1 MMVAATEKQAVYVNR
16 VSKRF
21 GSTEA
26 VNGATFAVEKQS
38 FTVILGPSGC
48 GKTTLLRTIAG
59 FYEPDEGEI
68 YIGGKIVNTEP
79 PHKRNTGLVFQNY
92 ALFPHMSVRENIGY
106 GLKFKKLSKT
116 ESNERILKVGKT
128 LGIENLLDRWP
139 SQLSGGEQ
147 QRVAVARALVT
158 EPQVLLLD
166 EPLSNLDAK
175 VRARVRTEL
184 KRLQRDLGI
193 TAIHVTHDQEEALVI
208 GDSVVVMN
216 KGRIVQ
222 IGPPYDIYYKPRT
235 RFVADFIGTNN
246 FLDAQITKSSATVL
260 EAQTKS
266 GFKLVLDRDQG
277 LAINENERVVLSVRP
292 ESIKISKE
300 QPRMAENVARGRV
313 RDAIFLGT
321 IIRYYVQINGL
332 ELITDVPGGEEVLQG
347 EVYVALDRSKLHLVA
362 D

>member
-1 MMVAATEKQAVYVNR
+1 MEKQAVYVNN

-21 GSTEA
+21 GPTEA
-26 VNGATFAVEKQS
+26 VNKATFVVEKQS

-116 ESNERILKVGKT
+116 EANERILKVGKT

-139 SQLSGGEQ
+139 AQLSGGEQ

-222 IGPPYDIYYKPRT
+222 IGAPSDIYYKPRT

-246 FLDAQITKSSATVL
+246 FVDAQITKTGTTTL

-266 GFKLVLDRDQG
+266 GFKLILDKDQD
-277 LAINENERVVLSVRP
+277 AAVNDNDKVVLSVRP
-292 ESIKISKE
+292 ESIKISREK
-300 QPRMAENVARGRV
+300 PHATENVAQGRI

-321 IIRYYVQINGL
+321 IIRYYVQLSGL
-332 ELITDVPGGEEVLQG
+332 ELITDVPSGEEVLQG
-347 EVYVALDRSKLHLVA
+347 EVYVAFDRSKLHLVA
-362 D
+362 E

>member
-1 MMVAATEKQAVYVNR
+1 MVNATENQAVYVHE

-21 GSTEA
+21 GTTEA
-26 VNGATFAVEKQS
+26 VNSATFGVERRS

-59 FYEPDEGEI
+59 FYEPDEGEV
-68 YIGGKIVNTEP
+68 YIDGKIVNNEP

-92 ALFPHMSVRENIGY
+92 ALFPHMNVKENIGY
-106 GLKFKKLSKT
+106 GLKFKKLSKS
-116 ESNERILKVGKT
+116 ESNERIRNVAKI
-128 LGIENLLDRWP
+128 LGIEHLLGRGP

-184 KRLQRDLGI
+184 KKLQRDLGI

-208 GDSVVVMN
+208 GDSVIVMN
-216 KGRIVQ
+216 EGKIIQ
-222 IGPPYDIYYKPRT
+222 IGTSSEIYYRPRT

-246 FLDAQITKSSATVL
+246 LVDAKLSKNTPTLL
-260 EAQTKS
+260 EAQVTS
-266 GFKLVLDRDQG
+266 DLKLTLDVDPSVAGR
-277 LAINENERVVLSVRP
+277 ENDSVVLSIRP
-292 ESIKISKE
+292 ESIRISEKR
-300 QPRMAENVARGRV
+300 PATAENVARARIF
-313 RDAIFLGT
+313 DATFLGT
-321 IIRYYVQINGL
+321 LTRYYVHTDGL
-332 ELITDVPGGEEVLQG
+332 ELVVDVQSGDEVLKG
-347 EVYVALDRSKLHLVA
+347 DVYIAMDRSKIHVMKE
-362 D
+362 

>member
-1 MMVAATEKQAVYVNR
+1 MEKQAVYVNN

-26 VNGATFAVEKQS
+26 VDGATFVVEKQS

-59 FYEPDEGEI
+59 FYEPDEGKI
-68 YIGGKIVNTEP
+68 YINGKIVNTEP
-79 PHKRNTGLVFQNY
+79 PHKRSTGLVFQNY
-92 ALFPHMSVRENIGY
+92 ALFPHMNVKENIGY

-116 ESNERILKVGKT
+116 ESNERILKVVKT

-175 VRARVRTEL
+175 VRTRVRTEL

-216 KGRIVQ
+216 KGKIVQ
-222 IGPPYDIYYKPRT
+222 IGPPSDIYYKPKT

-246 FLDAQITKSSATVL
+246 FIDAQITKTNATTL
-260 EAQTKS
+260 EAQTK
-266 GFKLVLDRDQG
+266 GGLKLIIDKDTD
-277 LAINENERVVLSVRP
+277 LAVRENDRVVLSVRP
-292 ESIKISKE
+292 ESIRISKE
-300 QPRMAENVARGRV
+300 QPHTTENVARARI
-313 RDAIFLGT
+313 RDATFLGT
-321 IIRYYVQINGL
+321 LVRYYAQVNEL
-332 ELITDVPGGEEVLQG
+332 ELIVDVQSGDEIFQG
-347 EVYVALDRSKLHLVA
+347 DVYVAFDRSKLHLVA
-362 D
+362 E

>member
-1 MMVAATEKQAVYVNR
+1 MEKQAVYVNN

-21 GSTEA
+21 GPTEA
-26 VNGATFAVEKQS
+26 VDGATFVVEKQS

-68 YIGGKIVNTEP
+68 YIDGKIVNTEP
-79 PHKRNTGLVFQNY
+79 PHKRSTGLVFQNY
-92 ALFPHMSVRENIGY
+92 ALFPHMSVKENIGY

-184 KRLQRDLGI
+184 KRLQRALGI

-216 KGRIVQ
+216 KGKIVQ
-222 IGPPYDIYYKPRT
+222 IGPPSDIYYKPRT

-246 FLDAQITKSSATVL
+246 FIDAQITKSSATAL
-260 EAQTKS
+260 EAQTK
-266 GFKLVLDRDQG
+266 GGLKLVIDRDTD
-277 LAINENERVVLSVRP
+277 LAAKENERVVLSVRP
-292 ESIKISKE
+292 ESIHISKE
-300 QPRMAENVARGRV
+300 EPRTTENVARGRI
-313 RDAIFLGT
+313 RDATFLGT
-321 IIRYYVQINGL
+321 VVRYYVQVNEL
-332 ELITDVPGGEEVLQG
+332 ELIVDVQSGDEILQG
-347 EVYVALDRSKLHLVA
+347 DVYVALDRSKLHLVGE
-362 D
+362 

>member
-1 MMVAATEKQAVYVNR
+1 MVATVEKQAVYVNR

-21 GSTEA
+21 GPTEA
-26 VNGATFAVEKQS
+26 VDDATFAVEKES

-68 YIGGKIVNTEP
+68 YIDGKIVNTEP

-92 ALFPHMSVRENIGY
+92 ALFPHMSVKENIGY
-106 GLKFKKLSKT
+106 GLKFRKFPKS
-116 ESNERILKVGKT
+116 ESNERIGKVAKT

-175 VRARVRTEL
+175 VRTRVRTEL
-184 KRLQRDLGI
+184 KRLQRDLRI

-208 GDSVVVMN
+208 GDSIVVMN

-222 IGPPYDIYYKPRT
+222 IGAPSAIYYKPRT

-246 FLDAQITKSSATVL
+246 FVDAQITKSSATAV
-260 EAQTKS
+260 EAQAK
-266 GFKLVLDRDQG
+266 GGLKLVLDRDPDF
-277 LAINENERVVLSVRP
+277 AVKENEKVVVSVRP
-292 ESIKISKE
+292 ETIRISKD
-300 QPRMAENVARGRV
+300 QPRTVENVVRGRI

-321 IIRYYVQINGL
+321 TVRYYVRMNGF
-332 ELITDVPGGEEVLQG
+332 ELITDVPSGEEVLQG

-362 D
+362 E

>member
-1 MMVAATEKQAVYVNR
+1 MEKQAVYVNR

-21 GSTEA
+21 GLTEA
-26 VNGATFAVEKQS
+26 VDAATFGVEKQS

-68 YIGGKIVNTEP
+68 YIDGKIVNNEP

-92 ALFPHMSVRENIGY
+92 ALFPHMSVKENIGY
-106 GLKFKKLSKT
+106 GLKFKKFPKA
-116 ESNERILKVGKT
+116 ESNERIHKVAKT

-184 KRLQRDLGI
+184 KRLQRNLGI

-208 GDSVVVMN
+208 GDNVIVMN

-222 IGPPYDIYYKPRT
+222 TGTPSDIYYKPRT
-235 RFVADFIGTNN
+235 RFVAEFIGTNN
-246 FLDAQITKSSATVL
+246 FIDAQITKSSPTAL
-260 EAQTKS
+260 EAETK
-266 GFKLVLDRDQG
+266 GGLKFTLDRDPDFT
-277 LAINENERVVLSVRP
+277 ANENERVVLSIRP
-292 ESIKISKE
+292 ESIRISKE
-300 QPRMAENVARGRV
+300 RPPMTENVARGRIEDV
-313 RDAIFLGT
+313 TFLGT
-321 IIRYYVQINGL
+321 IIRHYVQTDGL
-332 ELITDVPGGEEVLQG
+332 ELIVDVQSREKALQG
-347 EVYVALDRSKLHLVA
+347 DVYVALDRSKVHLVA
-362 D
+362 E

>member
-1 MMVAATEKQAVYVNR
+1 MIKMEEQAVYVNGL
-16 VSKRF
+16 SKRF
-21 GSTEA
+21 GPTGA
-26 VNGATFAVEKQS
+26 VDGVTFAVAKKS

-59 FYEPDEGEI
+59 FYEPDDGEV
-68 YIGGKIVNTEP
+68 YINGKIVNTEP

-92 ALFPHMSVRENIGY
+92 ALFPHMNVRENIGY
-106 GLKFKKLSKT
+106 GLKFHKISKT
-116 ESNERILKVGKT
+116 ESRDRIGKVAKT
-128 LGIENLLDRWP
+128 LGIEHLLDRSP

-184 KRLQRDLGI
+184 KRLQRSLGI

-208 GDSVVVMN
+208 GDSVIVMN
-216 KGRIVQ
+216 KGKIIQ
-222 IGPPYDIYYKPRT
+222 IGTPSDIYFKPKT

-246 FLDAQITKSSATVL
+246 FIDAKITKLTADTI
-260 EAQTKS
+260 QTETKNNLK
-266 GFKLVLDRDQG
+266 FVLDRDPNF
-277 LAINENERVVLSVRP
+277 AVDVNDNVVLSIRP
-292 ESIKISKE
+292 ESIRISKA
-300 QPRMAENVARGRV
+300 QPHLTENVSRGRV
-313 RDAIFLGT
+313 NDVAFLGT
-321 IIRYYVQINGL
+321 IIRHYVQLDAL
-332 ELITDVPGGEEVLQG
+332 ELTVDVQSSEEALRG
-347 EVYVALDRSKLHLVA
+347 DVYVALDRSRIHLVT